1 MEVLCGAHC
10 RGRAED
16 MAQDVLRKY
25 LREPMSI
32 TEISPEQLK
41 TRLDR
46 GDEVMVVDLRQVW
59 EYHVGHI
66 PGALSLFIE
75 EIPMR
80 LSELPT
86 DVDIVLQCWH
96 GHSSLDVAA
105 YMIQQGWLA
114 SRVASLSG
122 GIAGWVQTYGMT
134 ALEPA

>member
-1 MEVLCGAHC
+1 
-10 RGRAED
+10 
-16 MAQDVLRKY
+16 
-25 LREPMSI
+25 MSI

-46 GDEVMVVDLRQVW
+46 GDEVVVVDLRQVW
-59 EYHVGHI
+59 EYHAGHI

-122 GIAGWVQTYGMT
+122 GIAGWVQTHGMM